1 MLREDDSSSTS
12 SSSNFMSPFAPFRAI
27 FPAKSPKVQ
36 GETLQANK
44 DSSWIGARMS
54 PVAFDDDDV
63 SNEDREVIA
72 PYHKALKESIDSSFS
87 NESVTERTALL
98 GRRRYATRSKPRSK
112 PHPVWGNEDLL
123 IGDGKTAT
131 GSHASKNSSPRYS
144 WDIILCALSGFHL
157 SCMALHDLYVWY
169 LAYRSGHQSNKDLSW
184 RLPWLSPSTSTL
196 QRFGALIPMKVV
208 HGQPWR
214 IISSIFM
221 CTSLVEYVFMC
232 LAWHTLRVGGSR
244 PTSQWVGLYFMST
257 MTGQFW
263 TIAWDPSGVSGGAV
277 WGTCGVLCAAG
288 AAKPTFRFVLLVIS
302 IALFFVS
309 SIGAT
314 SSAMGAI
321 GSSAFGWGYYGMGR
335 DMMAALPPSRLIRR
349 LSGII
354 LVSLWMVPLLWIAFA
369 DTYAT
374 SQGS

>member
-1 MLREDDSSSTS
+1 MLSDDESSSTS
-12 SSSNFMSPFAPFRAI
+12 SSSDFMSPFAPLRAI

-36 GETLQANK
+36 GETLPANK

-63 SNEDREVIA
+63 ENEDREVIA
-72 PYHKALKESIDSSFS
+72 PYHKALNESIDSSFS
-87 NESVTERTALL
+87 NERTALL
-98 GRRRYATRSKPRSK
+98 GRRFRTRSK
-112 PHPVWGNEDLL
+112 PHPVWGNEEDLL
-123 IGDGKTAT
+123 SGDIKTAT
-131 GSHASKNSSPRYS
+131 KGSHASKNSSPGYS
-144 WDIILCALSGFHL
+144 WDIILCALSGLHL
-157 SCMALHDLYVWY
+157 GCMALHDLYVWY
-169 LAYRSGHQSNKDLSW
+169 LGYRSTHQMNKDLSW
-184 RLPWLSPSTSTL
+184 RLPWMSPSTSTL

-208 HGQPWR
+208 QGQPWR

-221 CTSLVEYVFMC
+221 CTSLVEYVLMC
-232 LAWHTLRVGGSR
+232 WAWYTLRVGGSH
-244 PTSQWVGLYFMST
+244 PTSRWVGLYFMST
-257 MTGQFW
+257 VTGQLW
-263 TIAWDPSGVSGGAV
+263 TIAWDPFGVSGGAV

-288 AAKPTFRFVLLVIS
+288 AAKPTSRFVLLVIS
-302 IALFFVS
+302 TALFFVS
-309 SIGAT
+309 SIGGT

-335 DMMAALPPSRLIRR
+335 DAMSALPPSRLIRR

-354 LVSLWMVPLLWIAFA
+354 LVCLWMVPLLWISVA